1 MVEVQQEE
9 EKKARALLIGAPNKG
24 KGSKPD
30 AKPEELE
37 GLVKTLGMETAGIV
51 VLTRIEPTPAYGI
64 GTGKAKE
71 IAAKAKELFA
81 DCIIFDWEIDPTKQR
96 NWEKLC
102 SIPVFDR
109 NEVILRIFA
118 SRAQTKEAVLQVELA
133 RLTYSLPRLS
143 HMYGDLARQR
153 GGSYGSKG
161 SGETQLELDRRQT
174 EDKIVQIKK
183 ELEQVTQTRRTQR
196 KQRERNSF
204 RNCALVGYTNAGK
217 SSLLNALTGA
227 DVFVEN
233 KLFATLDPTTR
244 KFSLGE
250 GSTILLTDTVGFI
263 SNLPHTLINAFRS
276 TLEEASFADLLLIVV
291 DASDPECRK
300 QYEQVI
306 KVLGEI
312 GADKIPRLVLLNKWD
327 AVKSYIPGK
336 KTGMGSIEDS
346 AEANVAGAG
355 ESDASA
361 NGGLLEKEN
370 DASANGGLLA
380 DEADGFANTAQL
392 AEKSDGF
399 ASGGLLA
406 EQSDG
411 FASGGL
417 LAEQSDGF
425 ANGGLL
431 AEKSDGFAN
440 GGLLAEESDGFAS
453 GGLLAG
459 ESDGFASGGL
469 LAEAPDGFANTAQLA
484 EQNASSANSGPS
496 AQAPDASANTTQLA
510 EKSNSS
516 APPEQSDTSANTSAL
531 IASLNAAFPG
541 AVKISAKT
549 KEGFTELSQ
558 KITENLLGSLKSYLI
573 PMDKANLVEL
583 ARKNGTILKEEW
595 LEDGIHLEA
604 RIPGIIEENGNATTR
619 TMALLNPYAV

>member
-1 MVEVQQEE
+1 MVEIQQEE
-9 EKKARALLIGAPNKG
+9 EKKARALLIGAPQKRKSPSASQQSAWDAG
-24 KGSKPD
+24 QKDGAGPA
-30 AKPEELE
+30 AKPLELE
-37 GLVKTLGMETAGIV
+37 GLVKTLGMETAGIEI
-51 VLTRIEPTPAYGI
+51 LARIEPTPAYGI

-183 ELEQVTQTRRTQR
+183 ELEQVEQTRRTQR

-204 RNCALVGYTNAGK
+204 KSCALVGYTNAGK

-263 SNLPHTLINAFRS
+263 ANLPHTLVNAFRS
-276 TLEEASFADLLLIVV
+276 TLEEAAFADLLLLVV
-291 DASDPECRK
+291 DASDPDCKR

-312 GADKIPRLVLLNKWD
+312 GADKIPRLILLNKWD
-327 AVKSYIPGK
+327 AVKSYSPGM
-336 KTGMGSIEDS
+336 KTGMGGIES
-346 AEANVAGAG
+346 SAG
-355 ESDASA
+355 ESGAKAEKADASE
-361 NGGLLEKEN
+361 NGG
-370 DASANGGLLA
+370 
-380 DEADGFANTAQL
+380 QL
-392 AEKSDGF
+392 AK
-399 ASGGLLA
+399 
-406 EQSDG
+406 QSD
-411 FASGGL
+411 A
-417 LAEQSDGF
+417 F
-425 ANGGLL
+425 ANGGQ
-431 AEKSDGFAN
+431 
-440 GGLLAEESDGFAS
+440 LAEESTAFENS
-453 GGLLAG
+453 G
-459 ESDGFASGGL
+459 S
-469 LAEAPDGFANTAQLA
+469 LAEESTTF
-484 EQNASSANSGPS
+484 ENSGPS
-496 AQAPDASANTTQLA
+496 AEESAS
-510 EKSNSS
+510 
-516 APPEQSDTSANTSAL
+516 SDNSAL

-558 KITENLLGSLKSYLI
+558 KITENLLGSLKSYVI
-573 PMDKANLVEL
+573 PMANANLVEL